1 MRVIIYTGKG
11 GVGKTSVAAA
21 TALRSASLGH
31 RTIVV
36 STDSAHSLS
45 DSLEV
50 PLSGK
55 IERIRKNLDGLEVDI
70 QLELETRWKEI
81 QAYLSDFLASQGM
94 DGVTAKEMAVF
105 PGMELMSALFY
116 VEEFHKSNSYDV
128 VIIDT
133 APTAD
138 TLRLLS
144 FPDIASWYFDHLFH
158 MVRNVL
164 KIARVTIGRMVSTPL
179 PSDKFLEDLENLR
192 ERLRYVRDLLT
203 DPEITS
209 VRLVVNPEKM
219 VITETQRAYTYLC
232 MYGYTVESLVINRII
247 PEGLSD
253 VYFDGKLKEQKEHLD
268 TIESIF
274 APLKTFKASLMPRE
288 VLGGRSLESLAL
300 QLFGDDDPT
309 QVYSVESPMRV
320 YEEDGASV
328 FAIKMPFVMDQ
339 KLELYTRKDVLTLQL
354 GAFKKSIVL
363 PYALTNKEILGADL
377 DGPWLKVRFEG
388 EEIGRKKGRKRGRG
402 RKAPRKAH

>member
-1 MRVIIYTGKG
+1 
-11 GVGKTSVAAA
+11 
-21 TALRSASLGH
+21 
-31 RTIVV
+31 
-36 STDSAHSLS
+36 
-45 DSLEV
+45 
-50 PLSGK
+50 
-55 IERIRKNLDGLEVDI
+55 
-70 QLELETRWKEI
+70 
-81 QAYLSDFLASQGM
+81 FLASQGM